1 MVLPLDVALGVGVAV
16 GDVPLLYQHSLEYP
30 NAGSLL
36 ATPPTEQ
43 LTPLVKGPLTL
54 YIEHNRCSA
63 SERTGVVLIGA
74 VGVGRAVDGNGA
86 AT

>member
-54 YIEHNRCSA
+54 YIAEGAFGGNAPNTTVAVPVNEQA
-63 SERTGVVLIGA
+63 SFSLA
-74 VGVGRAVDGNGA
+74 Q
-86 AT
+86 